1 MYYLVD
7 CAKIFVGDFMRIRN
21 VKNKEEFMNNS
32 SYLLK
37 NYLDYKGRWNSLF
50 NNNLTIDR
58 VVQHHYFSGKNCPE
72 TKRNAGLWK
81 FFKTIISAEYQMLQ
95 YQKMGYSFEFI
106 SESDYLNEKGRVIK
120 TIKEETIVKY
130 TIIVKD
136 KEGNSLDKS
145 FTSNIYPD

>member
-1 MYYLVD
+1 MQ
-7 CAKIFVGDFMRIRN
+7 DF
-21 VKNKEEFMNNS
+21 
-32 SYLLK
+32 
-37 NYLDYKGRWNSLF
+37 G
-50 NNNLTIDR
+50 
-58 VVQHHYFSGKNCPE
+58 
-72 TKRNAGLWK
+72 K

-120 TIKEETIVKY
+120 PIKEETIVKY